1 MAIHIEHVAAQPVT
15 ATPDAAASQGLLAR
29 ALSHLHSTMCGLHG
43 HDPLLAFE
51 GNRVFLRCTSCGH
64 ETPGWGTGERRPRQR
79 FAGDSA
85 RHQLARPDQ
94 PTPVS

>member
-1 MAIHIEHVAAQPVT
+1 MAIHIEHLVARPVT
-15 ATPDAAASQGLLAR
+15 ATPDPVASPGLLAR
-29 ALSHLHSTMCGLHG
+29 ALGHLHSTMCGLHG

-51 GNRVFLRCTSCGH
+51 SNRVFLRCTSCGY

-85 RHQLARPDQ
+85 RHQLARPEQ
-94 PTPVS
+94 RTPVS